1 MTPALRLLLSLALEV
16 SCPFTALFF
25 LNATLPR
32 LVLDAVV
39 DVALAFPLD
48 AAAVDAIFSLVGRG
62 LGPLPPVV
70 EYLGVCF
77 VVAIDG
83 NVEIWICG

>member
-1 MTPALRLLLSLALEV
+1 M
-16 SCPFTALFF
+16 
-25 LNATLPR
+25 
-32 LVLDAVV
+32 
-39 DVALAFPLD
+39 DVALVFTVD

>member
-1 MTPALRLLLSLALEV
+1 M
-16 SCPFTALFF
+16 
-25 LNATLPR
+25 
-32 LVLDAVV
+32 
-39 DVALAFPLD
+39 DVTLAFTLD
-48 AAAVDAIFSLVGRG
+48 AAAVDAIFSLVGRVH
-62 LGPLPPVV
+62 LGALPPV

>member
-1 MTPALRLLLSLALEV
+1 MTPALLFWALEA
-16 SCPFTALFF
+16 SCPFAALFF

-39 DVALAFPLD
+39 DVALVFTVDA
-48 AAAVDAIFSLVGRG
+48 AAAVDAIFSLVGRVR
-62 LGPLPPVV
+62 LGALPPTLI
-70 EYLGVCF
+70 LGVFF

>member
-1 MTPALRLLLSLALEV
+1 MTPALLFLLALEV
-16 SCPFTALFF
+16 FLFF

-32 LVLDAVV
+32 IVLDAVV
-39 DVALAFPLD
+39 DVTLAFTLD
-48 AAAVDAIFSLVGRG
+48 AAAVDAIFSLVGRVR
-62 LGPLPPVV
+62 LGALPPTLI
-70 EYLGVCF
+70 LGVFF